1 MLQTKAGLQFSDWAC
16 VSRAKKEVD
25 NGYGRCS
32 IVLQLFVG

>member
-1 MLQTKAGLQFSDWAC
+1 MLQTKVCNSRIALAL
-16 VSRAKKEVD
+16 VSGKKEVD